1 MFLVIRNL
9 YNWVLNFSHKTYS
22 LLALFILSF
31 AESSFFPIPPD
42 ALLIALCLGAR
53 HRSFY
58 FALVATFG
66 SVLGGVVG
74 YCIGHYLWWSNDVYS
89 SFANFFFNNVPGFS
103 EELFLQ
109 IQNKYNLYG
118 FLIIFTAG
126 FTPVPYK
133 IFTISSGAFDISFY
147 LFLIASIASRGGRFL
162 IVSFLMYMY
171 GERIRV
177 FIDKYFNLIS
187 IIFVIFLILGIFLLS
202 LFKI

>member
-66 SVLGGVVG
+66 SVLGGVAG

-147 LFLIASIASRGGRFL
+147 LFLIASITSRGGRFL

>member
-31 AESSFFPIPPD
+31 SESSFFPIPPD

-89 SFANFFFNNVPGFS
+89 SFATFFFNNVPGFS

-147 LFLIASIASRGGRFL
+147 LFLIASITSRGGRFL

-187 IIFVIFLILGIFLLS
+187 IIFVMFLILGIFLLS